1 MTPRSSPCLVEER
14 TLQTLEPVPVRG
26 RIIDAVTNG
35 TTPAA
40 RAAPAALIRSLATRS
55 EYVVVMA
62 LASALGLIKN
72 IVYAVVLGPEA
83 LGLYGLVLLVNEY
96 GLHLTHWA
104 LLNGL
109 NTELPERYGRRDRD
123 ADDMVRRTFG
133 ALLMTATI
141 TVGVYAMIVVTVS
154 DGDARF
160 VLLAGAVLTVLT
172 LVAEFCALV
181 LRSRQQVRAMARTY
195 LLRVSVALVLG
206 TVGGAL
212 AGVKATVA
220 LEVVALVLALS
231 VFLLVWLP
239 DVRPRRPQLA
249 ETRRLMRTGLPLMIS
264 AILVGATL
272 TVDRLLVAARLPD
285 EFGQY
290 VFASYV
296 VIACAATAAM
306 LNSAIA
312 PRLLYELGAGASLAE
327 LRAEVR
333 SIALRVIIAGGIGF
347 VLLWMATQAAS
358 RGPLEQYAIG
368 LEAMRVLYVGGV
380 MMVLAGV
387 GGWLLVAA
395 RRLALV
401 AGINAVLAFGAV
413 GAGVLVAL
421 GSPAVIDF
429 AWIFTGSQFA
439 AAAIISI
446 AAERAVRSAA
456 P

>member
-1 MTPRSSPCLVEER
+1 L
-14 TLQTLEPVPVRG
+14 
-26 RIIDAVTNG
+26 
-35 TTPAA
+35 
-40 RAAPAALIRSLATRS
+40 LATRS

-62 LASALGLIKN
+62 LASALGLVKN
-72 IVYAVVLGPEA
+72 VAYAVILGPEA
-83 LGLYGLVLLVNEY
+83 LGLYGLMLLVNEY

-109 NTELPERYGRRDRD
+109 NTELPERYGRGDRD
-123 ADDMVRRTFG
+123 ADDTVRRTFG
-133 ALLMTATI
+133 ALLITASVTA
-141 TVGVYAMIVVTVS
+141 GVYAMLVVTIS

-172 LVAEFCALV
+172 VFAEFCALV

-220 LEVVALVLALS
+220 LEVVALLVALS
-231 VFLLVWLP
+231 ALLFVWLP

-249 ETRRLMRTGLPLMIS
+249 ETRRLMRLGLPLMIS

-272 TVDRLLVAARLPD
+272 TVDRLLVATRLPD

-290 VFASYV
+290 VFATYV

-306 LNSAIA
+306 LNNAIA
-312 PRLLYELGAGASLAE
+312 PRLLYELGAGASLPQ
-327 LRAEVR
+327 LRTEVR
-333 SIALRVIIAGGIGF
+333 RIAVRVVVVGGLGLALLLPATEIAAGG
-347 VLLWMATQAAS
+347 
-358 RGPLEQYAIG
+358 PLAQYAVG
-368 LEAMRVLYVGGV
+368 LEAMRVLYLGGV

-387 GGWLLVAA
+387 FGWLLVAA
-395 RRLALV
+395 RRLGLV
-401 AGINAVLAFGAV
+401 AGINAALAFGAV

-429 AWIFTGSQFA
+429 AWVFAGSQCA
-439 AAAIISI
+439 AAVLVAF
-446 AAERAVRSAA
+446 AAERAVRVAA
-456 P
+456 A